1 MIDSLEKRIEELENK
16 IEEKSKKYDEVLK
29 TVSLLT
35 EFLKTTAIPEIETKI
50 KEIEKKLDYLNK
62 LMDETIFSLATKFPE
77 LKKNVDA
84 SNLQTPA
91 PSVQPQAPAQ
101 PKEPVSPP
109 APGPGAVQG
118 PAGAVKSQPV
128 QQSTPAQSEVEV
140 QFRDIVYVALL
151 EGRDERYGFKRKF
164 LSEKGAKDYRG
175 RLRIGS
181 YIEVKNSAGR
191 KLMKITEKGPV
202 EIKEGDLK
210 W

>member
-1 MIDSLEKRIEELENK
+1 MIDSLEKKIEELENK

-50 KEIEKKLDYLNK
+50 KEIEEKLDYLNK

-101 PKEPVSPP
+101 P
-109 APGPGAVQG
+109 
-118 PAGAVKSQPV
+118 
-128 QQSTPAQSEVEV
+128 
-140 QFRDIVYVALL
+140 
-151 EGRDERYGFKRKF
+151 
-164 LSEKGAKDYRG
+164 
-175 RLRIGS
+175 
-181 YIEVKNSAGR
+181 
-191 KLMKITEKGPV
+191 
-202 EIKEGDLK
+202 
-210 W
+210 